1 MSTSTFKV
9 AIVGSGSVGKS
20 CLVLRFINDKFVAKY
35 NPTIQDEY
43 HKDVI
48 VDGSAV
54 RLEILDTAGQD
65 EFSQLRDTFLK
76 EGRGIIIVYAIDS
89 ATSFDDVDAIHEQV
103 LRIKEGSPK
112 KTIITLA
119 GNKSDLEDNREV
131 TFAQGKEKADSWGCP
146 FIETSALSGAGV
158 SELFESMASSLVKSE
173 PRKKKSKKC
182 NIL

>member
-48 VDGSAV
+48 VDGCAV

-89 ATSFDDVDAIHEQV
+89 ATSFDDVDQIHEQV
-103 LRIKEGSPK
+103 LRIKEGSPQK
-112 KTIITLA
+112 PILTLA
-119 GNKSDLEDNREV
+119 GNKCDLEDNREV
-131 TFAQGKEKADSWGCP
+131 TSAQGKEKADSWSCP
-146 FIETSALSGAGV
+146 FIETSALSGTGV
-158 SELFESMASSLVKSE
+158 TELFEGIAARLVRSE
-173 PRKKKSKKC
+173 PKKKSKKC